1 MPRYSR
7 RRFLKVAAAAG
18 IAVACAPAAQTTAS
32 PSGAAPSGAAPSQAK
47 GLVGTITVSYP
58 DELGVKPKYVDQA
71 AQAVQSKNSGATVKV
86 DLQKISDDLYY
97 PKLLLALQ
105 SGGDVPDVFHF
116 GGDSIGE
123 LADAGYIEPLDTYVN
138 AWEDWK
144 FYPDSIK
151 KGATYKGK
159 VWAIP
164 YGMDTRWLYFRRD
177 DLQKA
182 GLASDWSPSKL
193 DDVIAAASAVKS
205 KVSSVIPYALYAGAA
220 ASDGARDHAFVPLVW
235 AYGGDVITSDGKWVG
250 NSPAIRK
257 ALAYY
262 QKVYGQG
269 LSPKEILTST
279 KPWTA
284 MRAKLGDGSLAL
296 LFEGGWVYG
305 GWASKDK
312 AGTEKN
318 VGYLLHPTENG
329 GPSFTIGGL
338 GTCWYITARSKN
350 KELAWEFIKTWNNK
364 DTVAKINI
372 EDPHPVARSD
382 SADVPEFKAQ
392 QYLVD
397 STKSLEKAKFVPPD
411 PNLSKITTAI
421 QKATGR
427 VANGDSTPDDAA
439 KQYSADLKQAI
450 GADKVVEQ

>member
-1 MPRYSR
+1 MSTYSR
-7 RRFLKVAAAAG
+7 RKFLKVAAATG
-18 IAVACAPAAQTTAS
+18 IVVACAPVAQPSASPAS
-32 PSGAAPSGAAPSQAK
+32 PSAAAPSQAK
-47 GLVGTITVSYP
+47 GLTGTITVSYP

-71 AQAVQSKNSGATVKV
+71 AAAVQTKNSGATVEV
-86 DLQKISDDLYY
+86 DLQKISDDPYY

-193 DDVIAAASAVKS
+193 DDVIAAASSGKVKES
-205 KVSSVIPYALYAGAA
+205 DGIPSARYAGAA

-279 KPWTA
+279 KPWA
-284 MRAKLGDGSLAL
+284 
-296 LFEGGWVYG
+296 
-305 GWASKDK
+305 
-312 AGTEKN
+312 
-318 VGYLLHPTENG
+318 
-329 GPSFTIGGL
+329 
-338 GTCWYITARSKN
+338 
-350 KELAWEFIKTWNNK
+350 
-364 DTVAKINI
+364 
-372 EDPHPVARSD
+372 
-382 SADVPEFKAQ
+382 
-392 QYLVD
+392 
-397 STKSLEKAKFVPPD
+397 
-411 PNLSKITTAI
+411 
-421 QKATGR
+421 
-427 VANGDSTPDDAA
+427 
-439 KQYSADLKQAI
+439 
-450 GADKVVEQ
+450 